1 MIMTA
6 NERTETVKSYEER
19 KSEMRAFAERI
30 PENLRAGWYQAL
42 YANINV
48 RWCVE
53 LGLLPASATTMGD
66 WFVLTCVL
74 ADMLGPAY
82 VAADARAALI
92 ELGADVGEVAANG
105 L

>member
-1 MIMTA
+1 M
-6 NERTETVKSYEER
+6 KSYEER
-19 KSEMRAFAERI
+19 VSEMRAFALTI
-30 PENLRAGWYQAL
+30 PEYDRATWYQAL
-42 YANINV
+42 YTNMSV
-48 RWCVE
+48 RKCVE
-53 LGLLPASATTMGD
+53 KGLLPASASTMGD
-66 WFVLTCVL
+66 WFILSCVL